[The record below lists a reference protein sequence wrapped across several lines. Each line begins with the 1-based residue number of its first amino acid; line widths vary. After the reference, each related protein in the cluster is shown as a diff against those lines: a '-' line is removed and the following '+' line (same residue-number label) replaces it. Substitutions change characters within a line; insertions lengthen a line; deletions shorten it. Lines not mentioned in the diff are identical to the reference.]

1 MLQFVR
7 FRMYPICI
15 NLAGRIFS
23 FSRNIADVRKE
34 FVWSLRIM
42 TAGESWYVI
51 PTNVRQQTGP
61 DEFHHF
67 QSANALID
75 FKKTASE
82 RENIRDLS

>member
-1 MLQFVR
+1 
-7 FRMYPICI
+7 
-15 NLAGRIFS
+15 
-23 FSRNIADVRKE
+23 
-34 FVWSLRIM
+34 M